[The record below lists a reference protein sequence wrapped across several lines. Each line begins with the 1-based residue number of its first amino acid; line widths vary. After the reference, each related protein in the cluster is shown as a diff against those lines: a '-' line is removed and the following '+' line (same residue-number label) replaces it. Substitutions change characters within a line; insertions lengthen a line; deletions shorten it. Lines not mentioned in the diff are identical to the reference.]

1 MRSGSGQA
9 KHVSFFSAAPPGGSF
24 HVHRCFLCLLQ
35 SRTANP
41 NQICTQD
48 GQRSHQCVHR
58 LAAGLRR
65 WCAELCLCFGQLVA
79 LCGALKQSLCMPVA
93 TETARKRYETIKDA
107 FQERFGAAP
116 EAYTRSPG
124 ALGRPMDFELGDQRR
139 SAVGTTARHCQLPPG
154 RPPPL
159 AASAR
164 PTALPRRKPCRA
176 LVQGA

>member
-1 MRSGSGQA
+1 M
-9 KHVSFFSAAPPGGSF
+9 P
-24 HVHRCFLCLLQ
+24 LLW
-35 SRTANP
+35 S
-41 NQICTQD
+41 
-48 GQRSHQCVHR
+48 
-58 LAAGLRR
+58 
-65 WCAELCLCFGQLVA
+65 LVA
-79 LCGALKQSLCMPVA
+79 LCGALKQPLCMPAA
-93 TETARKRYETIKDA
+93 TETAKKRYETIKDA

-124 ALGRPMDFELGDQRR
+124 AWGRPMAFGLGDQRR
-139 SAVGTTARHCQLPPG
+139 SAVGTPPG